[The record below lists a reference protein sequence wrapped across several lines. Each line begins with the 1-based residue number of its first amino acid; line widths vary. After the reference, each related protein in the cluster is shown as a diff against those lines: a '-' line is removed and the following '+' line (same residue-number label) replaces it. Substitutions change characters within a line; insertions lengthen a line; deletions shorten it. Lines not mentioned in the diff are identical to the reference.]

1 MAVHLDDDG
10 GQRFDYSSDLQ
21 NLISGPYVRAMIDV
35 PVGLP
40 AHGYRRCDIEARAL
54 VGSRVF
60 LGARWGVWQF
70 KCHQDANE
78 HYWRLGDKGISRQ
91 LWCIRDKLKEVNEWM
106 TPDRQLKLLES
117 HPELVFRWLA
127 GRDLDS
133 KKSASGREQRLNI
146 LQGYGLDEIGRWLT
160 TRRGTRIG
168 RDDLIDACV
177 CALAARDGK
186 NRFPREPEFDGRG
199 IRMEIWY

>member
-1 MAVHLDDDG
+1 MTVVND
-10 GQRFDYSSDLQ
+10 SSDLQ
-21 NLISGPYVRAMIDV
+21 NLISDPYVRAMIDV

-91 LWCIRDKLKEVNEWM
+91 PWCIRDKLKEVNEWM

-146 LQGYGLDEIGRWLT
+146 LQDYGLDEIGRWLT

-168 RDDLIDACV
+168 RDDLIDACA
-177 CALAARDGK
+177 CALAARDSK
-186 NRFPREPEFDGRG
+186 NRLPSIKEIPTDPRG